1 MKIPPNTDIG
11 TQIITGGSC
20 DSFLR
25 PSKPKVDY
33 YNNIYVSSWDC
44 HTISKYIYN
53 SGNNS

>member
-53 SGNNS
+53 SGNNT